1 MQSKKPLKLNFSTC
15 PNDTFMFC
23 AMVNRLVETKG
34 YQFEPYLADIEELN
48 RLTAQQ
54 LPDITKL
61 SYGAFPELSASY
73 QLLDSGSAL
82 GSGVGPLVVSR
93 RKIYPDEAAYTRAAL
108 PGEHTTAHLLFN
120 LAYPNAM
127 NKKFYLF
134 SEIEQAVLDN
144 EADVGVLIHESRFTY
159 MTKGLTKVADLGE
172 FWEKRTN
179 LPVPLGGIA
188 IRKDLPENLK
198 TDIAI
203 ILQSSIKFAFAN
215 RSATMPYVRRF
226 AQEMDEEVMEKHI
239 NLYVNNFSLS
249 LGNSGR
255 TAVLELLKTSGKLP
269 DNCETKSLFIY

>member
-1 MQSKKPLKLNFSTC
+1 M
-15 PNDTFMFC
+15 
-23 AMVNRLVETKG
+23 
-34 YQFEPYLADIEELN
+34 
-48 RLTAQQ
+48 
-54 LPDITKL
+54 
-61 SYGAFPELSASY
+61 
-73 QLLDSGSAL
+73 
-82 GSGVGPLVVSR
+82 
-93 RKIYPDEAAYTRAAL
+93 
-108 PGEHTTAHLLFN
+108 
-120 LAYPNAM
+120 
-127 NKKFYLF
+127 
-134 SEIEQAVLDN
+134 LDN

>member
-93 RKIYPDEAAYTRAAL
+93 RKIYPDEVAYTRAAL

-255 TAVLELLKTSGKLP
+255 IAVLELLKTSGKLP

>member
-1 MQSKKPLKLNFSTC
+1 
-15 PNDTFMFC
+15 
-23 AMVNRLVETKG
+23 
-34 YQFEPYLADIEELN
+34 
-48 RLTAQQ
+48 
-54 LPDITKL
+54 
-61 SYGAFPELSASY
+61 
-73 QLLDSGSAL
+73 
-82 GSGVGPLVVSR
+82 
-93 RKIYPDEAAYTRAAL
+93 
-108 PGEHTTAHLLFN
+108 
-120 LAYPNAM
+120 
-127 NKKFYLF
+127 
-134 SEIEQAVLDN
+134 
-144 EADVGVLIHESRFTY
+144 

-179 LPVPLGGIA
+179 LPIPLGGIA

>member
-1 MQSKKPLKLNFSTC
+1 MRKTIKLNFSTC

-23 AMVNRLVETKG
+23 AMVNQLVDTKG
-34 YQFEPYLADIEELN
+34 YSFEPYLADIEELN
-48 RLTAQQ
+48 RLAAQQ

-61 SYGAFPELSASY
+61 SFGAYPELSTSY
-73 QLLDSGSAL
+73 QMLDSGSAL

-93 RKIYPDEAAYTRAAL
+93 RKIYPDEVEQTRVAL

-127 NKKFYLF
+127 HKKFYLF
-134 SEIEQAVLDN
+134 SDIEQAVLDN
-144 EADVGVLIHESRFTY
+144 EADIGVLIHESRFTY

-172 FWEKRTN
+172 FWEKRAG

-188 IRKDLPENLK
+188 IRKNLPDDLK
-198 TDIAI
+198 ADMAS
-203 ILQSSIKFAFAN
+203 ILRSSIEFAFAN

-249 LGNSGR
+249 LGQSGR

-269 DNCETKSLFIY
+269 GDVNARSLFVY

>member
-1 MQSKKPLKLNFSTC
+1 
-15 PNDTFMFC
+15 
-23 AMVNRLVETKG
+23 
-34 YQFEPYLADIEELN
+34 
-48 RLTAQQ
+48 
-54 LPDITKL
+54 
-61 SYGAFPELSASY
+61 
-73 QLLDSGSAL
+73 
-82 GSGVGPLVVSR
+82 
-93 RKIYPDEAAYTRAAL
+93 
-108 PGEHTTAHLLFN
+108 
-120 LAYPNAM
+120 M

-134 SEIEQAVLDN
+134 SEIAQAVLDN

-226 AQEMDEEVMEKHI
+226 AQEMDEEVMENILTSTSTTSLYHWVTRAELPCWSSLKHPE
-239 NLYVNNFSLS
+239 NC
-249 LGNSGR
+249 R
-255 TAVLELLKTSGKLP
+255 TTVKP
-269 DNCETKSLFIY
+269 SLFSYTE

>member
-1 MQSKKPLKLNFSTC
+1 MRSETPLKLNFSTC

-48 RLTAQQ
+48 RLAAQQ

-61 SYGAFPELSASY
+61 SYGAYPELASSY

-82 GSGVGPLVVSR
+82 GSGVGPLVVSK
-93 RKIYPDEAAYTRAAL
+93 RKIFPDEVAHARVAI

-120 LAYPNAM
+120 LAYPNAAH
-127 NKKFYLF
+127 KSFYLF
-134 SEIEQAVLDN
+134 SDIMQAVLDN
-144 EADVGVLIHESRFTY
+144 EVDVGVLIHESRFTY
-159 MTKGLTKVADLGE
+159 MDKGLMKVADLGE
-172 FWEKRTN
+172 FWEMRTN

-188 IRKDLPENLK
+188 IRKNLPNNLK
-198 TDIAI
+198 TEIA
-203 ILQSSIKFAFAN
+203 LLLRSSIEFAFAN

-255 TAVLELLKTSGKLP
+255 NAVLELLKTSGKLP
-269 DNCETKSLFIY
+269 DNLNTESLFIY